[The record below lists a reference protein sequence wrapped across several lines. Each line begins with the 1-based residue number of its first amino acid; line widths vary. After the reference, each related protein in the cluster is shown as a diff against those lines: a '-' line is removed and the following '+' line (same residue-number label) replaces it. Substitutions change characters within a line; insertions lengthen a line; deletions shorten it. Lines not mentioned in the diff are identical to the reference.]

1 MLLIVAFGAMDNLKT
16 HDEPGKYRRRILG
29 LTISTLFP
37 IGSKTNAP

>member
-1 MLLIVAFGAMDNLKT
+1 MDNLET
-16 HDEPGKYRRRILG
+16 PDELGKCGNKVLG